1 MRILIVE
8 DDARIGSQV
17 ADTLRAAG
25 FVAETV
31 TTGDEAQYLGE
42 TEDYDAVVLDLG
54 LPGIDGLTIL
64 QRWRASSRTMPVLI
78 LTARDTWRDKVT
90 GLRAG
95 ADDYLAK
102 PFELEE
108 LLARVE
114 ALIRR
119 ATGHAN
125 PVLSCGPIQLDTATS
140 RVTLDGK
147 PVSLTA
153 LEYRTLDY
161 LMHHAGR
168 IVSKTE
174 LTEHIYDQDFD
185 RDSNVIEVLINRLR
199 GKLGREAIETRR
211 GQGYRMAV
219 PSNEA

>member
-8 DDARIGSQV
+8 DDRRIAEQ
-17 ADTLRAAG
+17 
-25 FVAETV
+25 VAETARGAGFIAEIAAS
-31 TTGDEAQYLGE
+31 GDEAQYLGE

-54 LPGIDGLTIL
+54 LPGVDGLTIL
-64 QRWRASSRTMPVLI
+64 QRWRANGRTMPVLI

-108 LLARVE
+108 LLARLE

-119 ATGHAN
+119 ATGHAS
-125 PVLSCGPIQLDTATS
+125 PVLSCGPILLDTASS

-147 PVSLTA
+147 PVTLTA
-153 LEYRTLDY
+153 LEYRTLVY

-168 IVSKTE
+168 IISKTE

-211 GQGYRMAV
+211 GQGYRMVV
-219 PSNEA
+219 PAHEA

>member
-17 ADTLRAAG
+17 ADTMRAGG

-64 QRWRASSRTMPVLI
+64 QRWRASGRTMPVLI

-119 ATGHAN
+119 ATGHAS